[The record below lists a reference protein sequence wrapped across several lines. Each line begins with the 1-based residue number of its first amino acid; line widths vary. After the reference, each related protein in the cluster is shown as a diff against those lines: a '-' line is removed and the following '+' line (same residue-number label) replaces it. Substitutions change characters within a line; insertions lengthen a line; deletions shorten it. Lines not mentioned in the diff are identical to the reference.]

1 MRCSELAGARPAA
14 DGVAGTRPWR
24 PLVPHPRPAGLG
36 RAPYLGCSQAGCAMS
51 PTGRR
56 RQALRRRPGRSA
68 RRVAREGQPRG
79 RARKGGASPR
89 SAVCKRKKKKKK
101 RRPRSCNG
109 HELPTTKFPK
119 CLTNGRP
126 GRGTRARLP
135 RPGAAGHTPHAR
147 APRVLTQL
155 RAGRVLISGLTFRC
169 SLVEIKGPSH
179 LAFKS
184 GQAITPSQSC
194 SGCVGPRWAPLLL
207 P

>member
-1 MRCSELAGARPAA
+1 MA
-14 DGVAGTRPWR
+14 
-24 PLVPHPRPAGLG
+24 PRPA
-36 RAPYLGCSQAGCAMS
+36 P
-51 PTGRR
+51 PP
-56 RQALRRRPGRSA
+56 RRPRPSA
-68 RRVAREGQPRG
+68 LPGLQPGGLRHEPHG
-79 RARKGGASPR
+79 PPPPGPPALSGKERPPGGSGGAAPR
-89 SAVCKRKKKKKK
+89 PGAEGRGLPTLSSLQKKKK